1 MIAGYLLEVSSVT
14 NPLHAG
20 FTQVSTVNG
29 VDLGFPEII
38 ALLLLALVLFGPK
51 QLPQLG
57 RGLGEALREFR
68 KGTSGLSQDLE
79 RTLNEPAKPET
90 HAEPKP

>member
-1 MIAGYLLEVSSVT
+1 M
-14 NPLHAG
+14 
-20 FTQVSTVNG
+20 
-29 VDLGFPEII
+29 DLGFPEII
-38 ALLLLALVLFGPK
+38 VLLLLALVLFGPK

-68 KGTSGLSQDLE
+68 KGTSELSQDLE